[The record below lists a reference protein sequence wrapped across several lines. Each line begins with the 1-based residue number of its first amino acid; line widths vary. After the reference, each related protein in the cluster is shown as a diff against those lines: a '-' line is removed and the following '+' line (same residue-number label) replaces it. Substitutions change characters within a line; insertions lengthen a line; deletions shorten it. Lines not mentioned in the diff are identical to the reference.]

1 MPLWLLIALSVYGLA
16 LLGVLALCVAA
27 AHGDA
32 EPARQAPDPVV
43 PVLPRR
49 PITIVDTARLGR
61 RLEAVAALL
70 DAPRAVVRLLDASA
84 TRVAAA
90 GAEPEVPGPTVSVT
104 VEPYGDPVATLTVV
118 RSPGADPFD
127 ETDRELVRA
136 AAASLAH
143 TLDTPRSR
151 GEVRV
156 RRFARG

>member
-1 MPLWLLIALSVYGLA
+1 MPPWLLIALSVYALA
-16 LLGVLALCVAA
+16 LVGVLALCVAA

-32 EPARQAPDPVV
+32 EPADEDPPAAV

-49 PITIVDTARLGR
+49 PITIVDTGRLGR

-70 DAPRAVVRLLDASA
+70 DAPRAVVRLLDPSC

-90 GAEPEVPGPTVSVT
+90 GAEPAIPGPSMSVT
-104 VEPYGDPVATLTVV
+104 VEPHGDPVATLTVV
-118 RSPGADPFD
+118 RSPGAAPFD

-136 AAASLAH
+136 AAASLAQ
-143 TLDTPRSR
+143 TLDTPRTS

>member
-1 MPLWLLIALSVYGLA
+1 MPPWLLIALSVYALA
-16 LLGVLALCVAA
+16 LVGVLALCVAA
-27 AHGDA
+27 ARGDA
-32 EPARQAPDPVV
+32 QPAREVPDTVV

-70 DAPRAVVRLLDASA
+70 DAPRAVVRLLDPSS

-90 GAEPEVPGPTVSVT
+90 GAEPDIPGPTVSVT
-104 VEPYGDPVATLTVV
+104 VEPHGDPVATLTVV
-118 RSPGADPFD
+118 RPPGAAPFD

-143 TLDTPRSR
+143 TLDTPRPR

-156 RRFARG
+156 GRFARG